1 MLFDRRSRLALLL
14 NQFNSLF
21 TQCATGRA
29 TASHTFHCRTVAS
42 PSAGGDADPYT
53 TSFRGIDNPTY
64 YMTDTSQY
72 VQLLNFSGC
81 GNTTN
86 ANNPIMKKL
95 IIDSLRMCAAP
106 GSTPHH

>member
-1 MLFDRRSRLALLL
+1 MRSR
-14 NQFNSLF
+14 
-21 TQCATGRA
+21 
-29 TASHTFHCRTVAS
+29 
-42 PSAGGDADPYT
+42 AGGDDDPYT

-64 YMTDTSQY
+64 YMTDTGQY

-95 IIDSLRMCAAP
+95 IIDSLRMCAAQAGARAQHRP
-106 GSTPHH
+106 PWICFGGRVSALCGCNCYVGTYNCCLVP